1 MITRRSFLATS
12 ATAVTA
18 SLLCE
23 AVPVFG
29 ATTPNIKFPT
39 QPRERIAIASYP
51 FRDFIELPPGEKAE
65 GPQHPRMPLRDFPA
79 HVITKFN
86 VNKVELWTGHFPS
99 AERSY
104 LQDLRQSLDKA
115 KAQVVN
121 LAVDG
126 EHSPYSPD
134 AEERK
139 KAVAFSK
146 QWIEAATVLGSP
158 SVRTNLPDSKGA
170 APDLN
175 LTAES
180 LKQVVEFAAS
190 RNVVVHLEN
199 DNPIS
204 EDPFFLVK
212 LVEKVN
218 SPWLHTLPDFCNSLA
233 QKPEQY
239 AYDGVNAMFGHAYGM
254 CHVKAMENNPQGKP
268 VHVDMARTFGF
279 LKAHGYQ
286 GFCSME
292 YDSPGDPYAGT
303 TELIETTLKYLA

>member
-1 MITRRSFLATS
+1 MTTRRSFLATS
-12 ATAVTA
+12 VSALTA

-23 AVPVFG
+23 AVPLFG
-29 ATTPNIKFPT
+29 ATAPHIAFPS
-39 QPRERIAIASYP
+39 QPRQRIAIASYP
-51 FRDFIELPPGEKAE
+51 FRDFIDLPPGEKSE
-65 GPQHPRMPLRDFPA
+65 GAQHPRMPLKEFPA
-79 HVITKFN
+79 HVKAKFH

-99 AERSY
+99 LQPAY
-104 LQDLRQSLDKA
+104 LQELRRAIDAAGTK
-115 KAQVVN
+115 VVN

-134 AEERK
+134 SEERN
-139 KAVAFSK
+139 KAIAFSK
-146 QWIEAATVLGSP
+146 QWIDAASLLGSP
-158 SVRTNLPDSKGA
+158 SVRTNLPDAKGA

-175 LTAES
+175 VTAQS
-180 LKQVVEFAAS
+180 VAQVAEYAAS
-190 RNVVVHLEN
+190 KNVVVHLEN

-204 EDPFFLVK
+204 EDPVFLVK

-218 SPWLHTLPDFCNSLA
+218 SPWLHTLPDFANSLA

-239 AYDGVNAMFGHAYGM
+239 AYDGVNAMFAHAYGM
-254 CHVKAMENNPQGKP
+254 CHVKALENNPEGKP

-279 LKAHGYQ
+279 LKAHGYK

-303 TELIETTLKYLA
+303 SALIEQTLKYLA